1 MKKNIIIICWLF
13 FSTVSHASALYFYE
27 VGTEDAAL
35 AGAGQAARAQDASTL
50 LTNPAGMTR
59 LPDHMLTGGVQA
71 MGGDISYQLD
81 NESSG
86 RQSPGNVMNL
96 FPNASMFYTQ
106 RLNDSVSAGL
116 GLYGNYGL
124 GIDFG
129 EWAGD
134 RLIKKSTMVAMT
146 LSPGIAWKLSD
157 NVSVGA
163 AVGLNYG
170 YLSLTRNVDRHDE
183 RQNDHDW
190 AMNYRLG
197 ILMDLTDQ
205 TRAGITWT
213 SKTDYHFSIDG
224 KARFPNLPNVE
235 YDLPVAAQVRAP
247 QQVMLSVVHDV
258 NKYWSVMGDL
268 GWQDWSQFGSP
279 EITINGQ
286 AGNRNN
292 RLKDTWHTALGVQF
306 RPEDRWRLNAGI
318 AFDSTPYKTQ
328 SDVALTL
335 PTGDEWR
342 FATGAQYQMTS
353 ASNIGFAVEYLH
365 MQSSQVNSAA
375 FAGEYNKPWL
385 WFASVN
391 YSYQF

>member
-1 MKKNIIIICWLF
+1 MKKNIIIICGLF

-306 RPEDRWRLNAGI
+306 RPDERWRLNAGV
-318 AFDSTPYKTQ
+318 AFDSTPYNTQ

-342 FATGAQYQMTS
+342 FATGAQYQMTP